1 MKTLQLRKMGRDFM
15 HGGDWNRSNCG
26 NYRLRAEFTDRLGKN
41 VCADFSP
48 DSTLGAR
55 WMRISA
61 SWFDK
66 FSWAYYPF
74 DYMDLYGI
82 DGKRLRYCLDDI
94 LKAVNSV
101 SAEQYDAVEVIE

>member
-1 MKTLQLRKMGRDFM
+1 MKTLKLRKMGMDFYGN
-15 HGGDWNRSNCG
+15 HQKAISDCG

-82 DGKRLRYCLDDI
+82 DGKKLRYCLDDI

-101 SAEQYDAVEVIE
+101 SAEQYDTVEVID